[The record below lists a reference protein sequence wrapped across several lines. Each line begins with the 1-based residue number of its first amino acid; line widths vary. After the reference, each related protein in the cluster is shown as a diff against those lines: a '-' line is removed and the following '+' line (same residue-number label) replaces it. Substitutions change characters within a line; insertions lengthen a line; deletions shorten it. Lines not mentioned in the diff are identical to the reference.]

1 MKSQDSVTHVTRG
14 NMLKRL
20 LASLLVLAGL
30 AFGQVSGTP
39 DITPAQQAPINAAQ
53 YPFFFPQGFY
63 PTQDPLRQREEYVRW
78 LNSTW
83 HCNQGESGGMGA
95 TIPGSDSIRIV
106 TDVVSTDSVTENP
119 AKMTM
124 VFDHYIRMKDGRVRY
139 SDLCHTEILTDAQF
153 QVVSNGLKALTVNA
167 AHRDNLF
174 YGKVQEYTLTVRAQ
188 KLGLKKDELSKE
200 LDEKV
205 PGYNVT
211 YRELNQLMKPSR
223 DSDFIPRELHL
234 GFNPPL
240 GGILGVTWLNTG
252 VIYYNPDAWI
262 TDALNGIPK
271 VMQHE
276 MVHGNI
282 NIEKWPMSAAFDVEL
297 MASLPEMLYLEN
309 TTDYPSHGYAADIRE
324 LAQIYYGMDWA
335 EMRKQ
340 IVKMDYAGN
349 IEYDDAKYLYYYKQI
364 DQIKVEMMKFFMEVT
379 IPEFYSDPVWWSA
392 YNDIRGDNNSVFRVT
407 MADHYQICSL
417 GGCAASQEW
426 LETHKDEII
435 EIAKRA
441 YDAGL
446 GKDRSG
452 GNFNNRVSPY
462 MIEQY
467 NRMFTPAE
475 QASIEKYF
483 RAHPEQLEN
492 LKHMSPTEAVE
503 FMQRFKSPLQG
514 VTAQ

>member
-1 MKSQDSVTHVTRG
+1 MQF
-14 NMLKRL
+14 KRL
-20 LASLLVLAGL
+20 FATLLLVLAG
-30 AFGQVSGTP
+30 AVSAS
-39 DITPAQQAPINAAQ
+39 AQSQPQ
-53 YPFFFPQGFY
+53 YPFFFPKGFHQ
-63 PTQDPLRQREEYVRW
+63 TTDPIRQREEYVRW

-83 HCNQGESGGMGA
+83 NCNQGNPNGMGA

-124 VFDHYIRMKDGRVRY
+124 VFDHYIQQPDGTVRY
-139 SDLCHTEILTDAQF
+139 TDLCHSEILTQEQF
-153 QVVSNGLKALTVNA
+153 AVVRDGLKKQAVDAAQRNYDFYVKINA
-167 AHRDNLF
+167 RAI
-174 YGKVQEYTLTVRAQ
+174 QVRAQ
-188 KLGLKKDELSKE
+188 KLGISEKELVAQ

-211 YRELNQLMKPSR
+211 FRELHRIPPPMHP
-223 DSDFIPRELHL
+223 SDFVPRELHL

-276 MVHGNI
+276 QVHGNI
-282 NIEKWPMSAAFDVEL
+282 AFEKWPLSQAFDVEL
-297 MASLPEMLYLEN
+297 MASLPEMLYAEN
-309 TTDYPSHGYAADIRE
+309 KTDFPSHGYAADIRE
-324 LAQIYYGMDWA
+324 LAQIYFGMDWA

-340 IVKMDYAGN
+340 IVKFDFAGN

-364 DQIKVEMMKFFMEVT
+364 DQVKAEMMKFFMEVT
-379 IPEFYSDPVWWSA
+379 IPEFYSDPIWWSA
-392 YNDIRGDNNSVFRVT
+392 ANDIRGDNNTVFRVT

-417 GGCAASQEW
+417 GGCAASSQW
-426 LETHKDEII
+426 LEEHKDEIM

-441 YDAGL
+441 FAAGM

-452 GNFNNRVSPY
+452 GDFGSRVSPFLLD
-462 MIEQY
+462 QY

-475 QASIEKYF
+475 QVNIEKYF
-483 RAHPEQLEN
+483 KAHPEQLRN
-492 LKHMSPTEAVE
+492 LRNMTPAEAVQ
-503 FMQRFKSPLQG
+503 FMMRFKANSLDKVVVQ
-514 VTAQ
+514 

>member
-1 MKSQDSVTHVTRG
+1 MQFKRFLVT
-14 NMLKRL
+14 
-20 LASLLVLAGL
+20 LLVLAGMAL
-30 AFGQVSGTP
+30 GQTKGTP
-39 DITPAQQAPINAAQ
+39 DITPAEQAQVNAAQ
-53 YPFFFPQGFY
+53 LPFFFPQGFY
-63 PTQDPLRQREEYVRW
+63 QTTDPLRQREEYVRW

-83 HCNQGESGGMGA
+83 NCNQGNKDGMGA
-95 TIPGSDSIRIV
+95 TIPGSDSIRIQ

-119 AKMTM
+119 AKMVM
-124 VFDHYIRMKDGRVRY
+124 IFDHYIRLKDGRVRY
-139 SDLCHTEILTDAQF
+139 SDLCHTEIITDAQF
-153 QVVSNGLKALTVNA
+153 QVVVA
-167 AHRDNLF
+167 
-174 YGKVQEYTLTVRAQ
+174 
-188 KLGLKKDELSKE
+188 GLKKQVVDAAARDDAFYSKIQQRTVEVRAAKLGIKKEELVKE

-211 YRELNQLMKPSR
+211 YRELNQLMKPSHA
-223 DSDFIPRELHL
+223 SDFVPRELHL

-297 MASLPEMLYLEN
+297 MASLPEMLYQEN
-309 TTDYPSHGYAADIRE
+309 TTDFPSHGYAADIRE

-349 IEYDDAKYLYYYKQI
+349 IEYDDTKYLYYYKQI
-364 DQIKVEMMKFFMEVT
+364 DQIKAEMMKFFVDVT

-392 YNDIRGDNNSVFRVT
+392 INDVRGDNNTVFRIT

-441 YDAGL
+441 LDAGL
-446 GKDRSG
+446 GKNRSG
-452 GNFNNRVSPY
+452 GNFNDRVSPW

-467 NRMFTPAE
+467 NRMFTPTE
-475 QASIEKYF
+475 QANIEKYF

-492 LKHMSPTEAVE
+492 VKHMSPTDAIE
-503 FMQRFKSPLQG
+503 FMQRFKTNALQG
-514 VTAQ
+514 VTVR

>member
-1 MKSQDSVTHVTRG
+1 MQF
-14 NMLKRL
+14 KRF
-20 LASLLVLAGL
+20 LAAVLVLAGIAL
-30 AFGQVSGTP
+30 GQT
-39 DITPAQQAPINAAQ
+39 QAPAPTVPSQAAL
-53 YPFFFPQGFY
+53 PFFFPPGFY
-63 PTQDPLRQREEYVRW
+63 TTTDPLRQREEYVRW

-83 HCNQGESGGMGA
+83 NCNQGNPNGMGA
-95 TIPGSDSIRIV
+95 TIPGSDSIAV
-106 TDVVSTDSVTENP
+106 QTDVVSTDSVTENP
-119 AKMTM
+119 AKMKM
-124 VFDHYIRMKDGRVRY
+124 VFDHYIKMPNGQIRY
-139 SDLCHTEILTDAQF
+139 SDLCHTEMLTDAQF
-153 QVVSNGLKALTVNA
+153 AVV
-167 AHRDNLF
+167 RD
-174 YGKVQEYTLTVRAQ
+174 
-188 KLGLKKDELSKE
+188 GLKKQAVDAAQRDYEFYVIIYDKSITARAAKLGIPRDQLVKE

-205 PGYNVT
+205 PGRPTVT
-211 YRELNQLMKPSR
+211 WREVHRIPKPMQP
-223 DSDFIPRELHL
+223 SDFVPRELHL

-364 DQIKVEMMKFFMEVT
+364 DQIKAEMMKFFMDVT

-392 YNDIRGDNNSVFRVT
+392 INDVRGDNNTVFRIT

-441 YDAGL
+441 LDAGL
-446 GKDRSG
+446 GKDRSN
-452 GNFNNRVSPY
+452 GNFKDRVSPW

-467 NRMFTPAE
+467 NKMFTPAE
-475 QASIEKYF
+475 QVNIERYF
-483 RAHPEQLEN
+483 IAHPDQLEN
-492 LKHMSPTEAVE
+492 VKHMTPTEAVE
-503 FMQRFKSPLQG
+503 FMQRFKTNALQG
-514 VTAQ
+514 VTVR